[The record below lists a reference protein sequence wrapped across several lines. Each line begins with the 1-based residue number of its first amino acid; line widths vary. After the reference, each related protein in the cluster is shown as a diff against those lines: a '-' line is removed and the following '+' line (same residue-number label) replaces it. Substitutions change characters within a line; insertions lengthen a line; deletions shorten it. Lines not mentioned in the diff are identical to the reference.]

1 MNFMK
6 IYNKTINKYLIA
18 ILFTSVLATAC
29 EKRLDVFPTSSIS
42 DSKALLSE
50 GDVLVTL
57 IGTYDGAQA
66 ATVYGGDIMVL
77 NELIGNGENINFT
90 GTFAGLSDA
99 FKAQMTANNGN
110 ATGTWG
116 SSYSTINRA
125 NNVLSALDKVT
136 SSATKKSSV
145 EGEALFLRGSLYFE
159 LVKLF
164 AKPVGDG
171 DYAANPGVP
180 LVLTPTGN
188 VSEADYKARA
198 TVKAVYDQVIAD
210 LTRAESLLPSSN
222 GIYATKWSAAAQLSR
237 VHLMLKN
244 YAEAGAAANR
254 VITGSGKSL
263 AVDIDKNWFTYINN
277 GGTTPGEYLF
287 SMKMTAQD
295 GTNALNT
302 YFGRTISGI
311 SGSAGRSD
319 CKIKAAHFT
328 QYETGDKRKDFFVLS
343 GGNYYTRKHL
353 DRLGDVPVVRLSE
366 MYLTRAEANV
376 RNNTSVGATPLADV
390 NAIRTRAGLPALTSI
405 TLAAVLKER
414 KVELAFEG
422 QGLPDAKRLQN
433 NVGLLAWNAPNLI
446 MPIPQ
451 REMDVNKKLVQNAG
465 Y

>member
-110 ATGTWG
+110 ASGTWA

-263 AVDIDKNWFTYINN
+263 ASDIDKNWFTYIIN

-295 GTNALNT
+295 GTNTLNT

-343 GGNYYTRKHL
+343 GGNYYTSKHL

>member
-1 MNFMK
+1 MK

-110 ATGTWG
+110 ASGTWA

-125 NNVLSALDKVT
+125 NNVLSALGKVT

-263 AVDIDKNWFTYINN
+263 ASDIDKNWFTYIIN

-343 GGNYYTRKHL
+343 GGNYYTKKHL

>member
-1 MNFMK
+1 MK

-110 ATGTWG
+110 ASGTWA

-125 NNVLSALDKVT
+125 NNVLSALGKVT

-188 VSEADYKARA
+188 VSEADYKERA

-263 AVDIDKNWFTYINN
+263 ASDIDKNWFTYIIN

>member
-1 MNFMK
+1 MK

-110 ATGTWG
+110 ASGTWA

-263 AVDIDKNWFTYINN
+263 ASDIDKNWFTYINN

>member
-1 MNFMK
+1 MK

-18 ILFTSVLATAC
+18 ILFTSILATAC
-29 EKRLDVFPTSSIS
+29 EKRLDVFPTQSIS

-99 FKAQMTANNGN
+99 YKAQMTANNGN
-110 ATGTWG
+110 ASGTWA

-125 NNVLSALDKVT
+125 NNVLSALGKVT

-210 LTRAESLLPSSN
+210 LTRAESLLC
-222 GIYATKWSAAAQLSR
+222 
-237 VHLMLKN
+237 
-244 YAEAGAAANR
+244 
-254 VITGSGKSL
+254 KSL
-263 AVDIDKNWFTYINN
+263 ISFSTLIIALLVPEIFLVPPEP
-277 GGTTPGEYLF
+277 TP
-287 SMKMTAQD
+287 
-295 GTNALNT
+295 N
-302 YFGRTISGI
+302 
-311 SGSAGRSD
+311 
-319 CKIKAAHFT
+319 
-328 QYETGDKRKDFFVLS
+328 
-343 GGNYYTRKHL
+343 
-353 DRLGDVPVVRLSE
+353 
-366 MYLTRAEANV
+366 
-376 RNNTSVGATPLADV
+376 
-390 NAIRTRAGLPALTSI
+390 
-405 TLAAVLKER
+405 
-414 KVELAFEG
+414 
-422 QGLPDAKRLQN
+422 
-433 NVGLLAWNAPNLI
+433 
-446 MPIPQ
+446 
-451 REMDVNKKLVQNAG
+451 
-465 Y
+465 

>member
-1 MNFMK
+1 MK

-110 ATGTWG
+110 ASGTWA

-125 NNVLSALDKVT
+125 NNVLSALGKVT

-188 VSEADYKARA
+188 VSEADYKERA

-263 AVDIDKNWFTYINN
+263 ASDIDKNWFTYIIN

-343 GGNYYTRKHL
+343 GGNYYTKKHL